1 MLTIWPQIRLSWR
14 NGIYFNRMFIK
25 KFVLRK
31 QEDYNIQGPQASQ
44 LCQLL
49 ANLMSKVFGAFIS
62 N

>member
-1 MLTIWPQIRLSWR
+1 
-14 NGIYFNRMFIK
+14 MFIK